1 MYLKETGVSSV
12 VIHPQ
17 YYPPGV
23 FYDLALLQLDA
34 SADITKNNIGL
45 ECLPDSRGESY
56 VVDQCVVTGWGKET
70 FGASGISAILKKIQ
84 VRSLKHSFF
93 LPCTMSGSSG
103 GSPCMPVSASEPET
117 WIQVILTKR
126 KPLSDTGLDR
136 FRLHESFLCA
146 GGKVGKDA
154 CTGDGGGPLMCPLGS
169 DPNRFLM
176 LL

>member
-1 MYLKETGVSSV
+1 MSSV

-45 ECLPDSRGESY
+45 ECIPDSRGESY
-56 VVDQCVVTGWGKET
+56 VVDQCVVIGWGKET

-84 VRSLKHSFF
+84 VRSLKRSFF

-117 WIQVILTKR
+117 RIQVKLSNDQTALSKMSNKVPPSRVI
-126 KPLSDTGLDR
+126 PLCRGSGWQGCVHWGWRRTSDVSPG
-136 FRLHESFLCA
+136 
-146 GGKVGKDA
+146 
-154 CTGDGGGPLMCPLGS
+154 LGS
-169 DPNRFLM
+169 QQVSDIVLKVNKK
-176 LL
+176 

>member
-1 MYLKETGVSSV
+1 MSSV

-34 SADITKNNIGL
+34 AADITKNNIGL

-84 VRSLKHSFF
+84 VRSLDHSFYF
-93 LPCTMSGSSG
+93 VTLYTVTALSDSSG
-103 GSPCMPVSASEPET
+103 RSPRMPVSAPEPET
-117 WIQVILTKR
+117 RIQVKLFETRI
-126 KPLSDTGLDR
+126 
-136 FRLHESFLCA
+136 E
-146 GGKVGKDA
+146 
-154 CTGDGGGPLMCPLGS
+154 
-169 DPNRFLM
+169 
-176 LL
+176 

>member
-1 MYLKETGVSSV
+1 MSSV

-84 VRSLKHSFF
+84 VRSLDHSFF
-93 LPCTMSGSSG
+93 LPCTLHRH
-103 GSPCMPVSASEPET
+103 C
-117 WIQVILTKR
+117 QV
-126 KPLSDTGLDR
+126 PLVDHL
-136 FRLHESFLCA
+136 
-146 GGKVGKDA
+146 A
-154 CTGDGGGPLMCPLGS
+154 CQSQLQNQKLGS
-169 DPNRFLM
+169 R
-176 LL
+176 

>member
-1 MYLKETGVSSV
+1 MSSV

-34 SADITKNNIGL
+34 AADITKNNIGL

-84 VRSLKHSFF
+84 VRSLDHSFYF
-93 LPCTMSGSSG
+93 VTLYTVTALSGSSG
-103 GSPCMPVSASEPET
+103 RSPCMPVSAPEPET
-117 WIQVILTKR
+117 RIQVKLFETCI
-126 KPLSDTGLDR
+126 
-136 FRLHESFLCA
+136 E
-146 GGKVGKDA
+146 
-154 CTGDGGGPLMCPLGS
+154 
-169 DPNRFLM
+169 
-176 LL
+176 

>member
-1 MYLKETGVSSV
+1 MSSV

-34 SADITKNNIGL
+34 AADITKNNIGL

-84 VRSLKHSFF
+84 VRSLNHSFYF
-93 LPCTMSGSSG
+93 LTLYIVHCTVRFLWWITSHASLSSR
-103 GSPCMPVSASEPET
+103 T
-117 WIQVILTKR
+117 R
-126 KPLSDTGLDR
+126 N
-136 FRLHESFLCA
+136 
-146 GGKVGKDA
+146 
-154 CTGDGGGPLMCPLGS
+154 S
-169 DPNRFLM
+169 DPGKIV
-176 LL
+176 

>member
-1 MYLKETGVSSV
+1 MSSV

-84 VRSLKHSFF
+84 VRSLINSSFISPS
-93 LPCTMSGSSG
+93 LSLLLGSS
-103 GSPCMPVSASEPET
+103 SRPPRVSVSASEPET
-117 WIQVILTKR
+117 RIQVILSIR
-126 KPLSDTGLDR
+126 KPISDSELDR

-146 GGKVGKDA
+146 GGQVGKVE
-154 CTGDGGGPLMCPLGS
+154 CTGDGRGPLMFPLGS

>member
-1 MYLKETGVSSV
+1 MSSV

-84 VRSLKHSFF
+84 VRSFINSSFISPSS
-93 LPCTMSGSSG
+93 LLGSS
-103 GSPCMPVSASEPET
+103 SRPPRVSVSASEPET

-126 KPLSDTGLDR
+126 KQLSDTGLDR

-146 GGKVGKDA
+146 GGQVGKDA